1 MIIYRRDAR
10 ADILRHYAWYLARDE
25 RLLDRF
31 EALVHRTEKRIAAR
45 PLMFPPTKD
54 RDARKCLMRFGRSV
68 YVIYFLVEGDD
79 QIILRVWHG
88 REARR

>member
-31 EALVHRTEKRIAAR
+31 EALVHRTEKRI
-45 PLMFPPTKD
+45 
-54 RDARKCLMRFGRSV
+54 DARKCLMRFGRSV